1 MSVSIF
7 EAPDEPGH
15 FYYIKYLTEEHRL
28 PVQSFRYS
36 ENVVKEG
43 HQPPLY
49 YLLGVLTTFWVDM
62 NNIAQIK
69 LNPHFAFAPMPF
81 RVRNAFLHSDIEMF
95 PYRGAFLAIHMVR
108 LLSVLMGG
116 LTVGQPIRSP
126 GASLQEIVSSL

>member
-1 MSVSIF
+1 MS
-7 EAPDEPGH
+7 
-15 FYYIKYLTEEHRL
+15 
-28 PVQSFRYS
+28 
-36 ENVVKEG
+36 
-43 HQPPLY
+43 
-49 YLLGVLTTFWVDM
+49 
-62 NNIAQIK
+62 NIAQIK

-126 GASLQEIVSSL
+126 GASLQEIVSYL